1 MDLTT
6 IDLQHS
12 EYVDFITTAGKVE
25 HIREMD
31 PEDLQGFLDSVT
43 AWNADEANHDNQM
56 CRIGI
61 YNTLR
66 ILDSGQQLINAY
78 LVGLDSDGVLVLGG
92 GGGGPVPPF
101 CCPAGK

>member
-1 MDLTT
+1 MDITT
-6 IDLQHS
+6 IDLQHT
-12 EYVDFITTAGKVE
+12 EYVGFISTAGKSE

-31 PEDLQGFLDSVT
+31 PEDLQAFLDSVT
-43 AWNADEANHDNQM
+43 AWNADSDNDENQI
-56 CRIGI
+56 CRIAI

-66 ILDSGQQLINAY
+66 VLDSGQQLINAY
-78 LVGLDSDGVLVLGG
+78 LVGLDSDGVLVVGG